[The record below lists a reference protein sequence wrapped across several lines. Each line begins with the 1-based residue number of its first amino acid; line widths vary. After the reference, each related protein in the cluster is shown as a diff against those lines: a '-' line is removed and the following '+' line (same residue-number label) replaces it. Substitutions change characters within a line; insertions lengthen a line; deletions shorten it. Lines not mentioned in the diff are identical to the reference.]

1 VMMTLN
7 GNVNICGGYFLYF
20 DDTLHEKRSENPN

>member
-1 VMMTLN
+1 
-7 GNVNICGGYFLYF
+7 VNICGGYFLYF